1 MATQLSTLS
10 ILLMDVAVGLGC
22 GVAAY
27 LLSAYT
33 TTTIVGGATT
43 KIVKVIPEKIKESIT
58 EAASA
63 ATNAAAGQ
71 LEQTANNQIANATTA
86 ATNMT
91 GDALLKA
98 EKMVPTNEGLEMS
111 SFQPPTNM
119 SSIQANMSSLKP
131 PTNMPSFQPPTN
143 MSSFQPPTNM
153 SSIQAN
159 MSAVNP
165 DALNTM
171 GSKQDLLK
179 TSFENANNQFAV
191 GEMKIPS
198 SMPNI
203 PGQISNIQGQ
213 MSNIQG
219 QMPNIQGQMS
229 NIKGQMPNIKGQMSN
244 IKGQMANIQNTRG
257 LKKKIPVRQQGGRKT
272 KSKKQRKPRTKKCL
286 ITKGDKMFMSF
297 CI

>member
-10 ILLMDVAVGLGC
+10 IILIDVAVGLGC
-22 GVAAY
+22 SVAAY

-98 EKMVPTNEGLEMS
+98 EKMVPTNEGLE
-111 SFQPPTNM
+111 
-119 SSIQANMSSLKP
+119 
-131 PTNMPSFQPPTN
+131 

-244 IKGQMANIQNTRG
+244 IKGQMANIQNTR
-257 LKKKIPVRQQGGRKT
+257 LKQRIPVRQQGGRKT

>member
-10 ILLMDVAVGLGC
+10 IILIDVAVGLGC
-22 GVAAY
+22 SVAAY

-143 MSSFQPPTNM
+143 MSSFQPPTNI